1 MRISDWSSD
10 VCSSDLLIIPPVDMI
25 EVHHILE
32 GTLHLTIDEN
42 ESVEAGPGAMLIVP
56 PGRLQHLATSSDAVT
71 NNEAYDVCVPVRDGM
86 LVVDATEGKEPTL
99 RIACGAVMPD
109 TSGSYGLLENLTR
122 PVVENLSDVPV
133 VSAAFAALLE
143 EVAAPDRKAAGW

>member
-1 MRISDWSSD
+1 
-10 VCSSDLLIIPPVDMI
+10 
-25 EVHHILE
+25 
-32 GTLHLTIDEN
+32 
-42 ESVEAGPGAMLIVP
+42 MLIVP
-56 PGRLQHLATSSDAVT
+56 PGRLHLLATSSDAVT
-71 NNEAYDVCVPVRDGM
+71 NNEAYDVCVHVRDGM

-109 TSGSYGLLENLTR
+109 TSGSSGLLENLQS

-143 EVAAPDRKAAGW
+143 EVAAPAEGTRALTKPILNASLQ

>member
-1 MRISDWSSD
+1 
-10 VCSSDLLIIPPVDMI
+10 
-25 EVHHILE
+25 
-32 GTLHLTIDEN
+32 
-42 ESVEAGPGAMLIVP
+42 MLIVP

-86 LVVDATEGKEPTL
+86 LVVDATEGKEPTP

-143 EVAAPDRKAAGW
+143 EVAAPTEGTRALSSAKSAERRGGQEGVEKCRDWGASEH